1 MTLSGPRF
9 SIFFAVAESK
19 MCFLARLSLTGF
31 VFVSLSAAVFA
42 KSDRLAACR
51 SADLDARI
59 AGCTDVIARGGQE
72 TKRNQITAYIN
83 RGGAYRAKG
92 DFARALA
99 DLDKAVQLDPRAA
112 LALMERASI
121 YFAKG
126 DLDRAIADYNE
137 AIAARPKSA
146 AAFYGRGEAYRAKND
161 LDHAIADYDRALQI
175 EKNSAAA
182 YAGRAKAH
190 RGKGDFDEA
199 LADFEEAVK
208 LDPKSASLHVDRGA
222 VYQTKGDLDQAI
234 TDYDEAIEIDP
245 KYATAFL
252 DRAKIYSDK
261 HDLGR
266 ARQDIETAL
275 TLDPQLASA
284 KEALDEL
291 NRLIAKNATPPAVAT
306 PAPPPAAPAAAAPML
321 PPAPATPTPP
331 PAPAAAA
338 PIHFDSWTLAL
349 QTVNFAVLVW
359 LLHRFLYKP
368 VLRMIDARKAEV
380 QKQYD
385 EAKAAEEAAQAHLAA
400 IKSERAGLVSEREA
414 ALKAAA
420 AQAEEA
426 AKARRAQ
433 AEAEAA
439 ALLDGT
445 RKTLATERDK
455 VLAEARKS
463 ALDLGIGFSR
473 RLLAEVPV
481 KLRTEAWLERIERYL
496 VALPK
501 AEMEALV
508 HQFDNGGALTVVTAS
523 PLASETAETWRDH
536 LRRSVGDGTAIAFDA
551 NSDLVAGAELHFP
564 SAVLRFSWQST
575 LAAARSEIEA

>member
-1 MTLSGPRF
+1 MILSTPRF

-19 MCFLARLSLTGF
+19 MCSLARLSLASF

-42 KSDRLAACR
+42 KSDHLADCR

-59 AGCTDVIARGGQE
+59 AGCTDVVARGGQE

-92 DFARALA
+92 DFDRALA
-99 DLDKAVQLDPRAA
+99 DLDKAVQLDPRSA

-121 YFAKG
+121 YHAKG
-126 DLDRAIADYNE
+126 ELDRAIADYDA

-161 LDHAIADYDRALQI
+161 LDRAIADYDRALQLD
-175 EKNSAAA
+175 KNSAAA
-182 YAGRAKAH
+182 HAGRAKAH
-190 RGKGDFDEA
+190 RGKGDFDKA
-199 LADFEEAVK
+199 LADFEEAMK
-208 LDPKSASLHVDRGA
+208 LDSNSASLHVYRGT

-234 TDYDEAIEIDP
+234 TDYDEAIELDP

-252 DRAKIYSDK
+252 ERAKAYRDK
-261 HDLGR
+261 HDLER
-266 ARQDIETAL
+266 ARQDLEAAL
-275 TLDPQLASA
+275 KIDPQIASA

-306 PAPPPAAPAAAAPML
+306 PAPPPAAPAAA
-321 PPAPATPTPP
+321 TPTPP
-331 PAPAAAA
+331 PAPATAA
-338 PIHFDSWTLAL
+338 PIHFDWWTLAL

-400 IKSERAGLVSEREA
+400 IESERAGLVSEREA
-414 ALKAAA
+414 ALKTAA

-463 ALDLGIGFSR
+463 ALDLGIGFAR

-501 AEMEALV
+501 TEMDALV

-536 LRRSVGDGTAIAFDA
+536 LRRSLGDGTAIAFDA
-551 NSDLVAGAELHFP
+551 NSDLMAGAELHFP

-575 LAAARSEIEA
+575 LAAVRSEIEA

>member
-1 MTLSGPRF
+1 MILSTPRF

-19 MCFLARLSLTGF
+19 MCSLARLSLASF

-42 KSDRLAACR
+42 KSDHLADCR

-59 AGCTDVIARGGQE
+59 AGCTDVVARGGQE

-92 DFARALA
+92 DFDRALA
-99 DLDKAVQLDPRAA
+99 DLDKAVQLDPRSA

-121 YFAKG
+121 YHAKG
-126 DLDRAIADYNE
+126 ELDRAIADYDA

-161 LDHAIADYDRALQI
+161 LDRAIADYDRALQLD
-175 EKNSAAA
+175 KNSAAA
-182 YAGRAKAH
+182 HAGRAKAH
-190 RGKGDFDEA
+190 RGKGDFDKA
-199 LADFEEAVK
+199 LADFEEAMK
-208 LDPKSASLHVDRGA
+208 LDSNSASLHVYRGT

-234 TDYDEAIEIDP
+234 TDYDEAIELDP

-252 DRAKIYSDK
+252 ERAKAYRDK
-261 HDLGR
+261 HDLER
-266 ARQDIETAL
+266 ARQNLEAAL
-275 TLDPQLASA
+275 NLDPQLASA

-306 PAPPPAAPAAAAPML
+306 PAPPPAAPAAA
-321 PPAPATPTPP
+321 TPTPP
-331 PAPAAAA
+331 PAPATAA
-338 PIHFDSWTLAL
+338 PIHFDWWTLAL

-400 IKSERAGLVSEREA
+400 IESERAGLVSEREA
-414 ALKAAA
+414 ALKTAA

-445 RKTLATERDK
+445 RKSLATERDK

-463 ALDLGIGFSR
+463 ALDLGIGFAR

-501 AEMEALV
+501 TEMDALV

-536 LRRSVGDGTAIAFDA
+536 LRRSLGDGTAIAFDA
-551 NSDLVAGAELHFP
+551 NSDLMAGAELHFP

-575 LAAARSEIEA
+575 LVAVRSEIEAR

>member
-1 MTLSGPRF
+1 MILSTPRF

-19 MCFLARLSLTGF
+19 MCSLARLSLASF

-42 KSDRLAACR
+42 KSDHLADCR

-59 AGCTDVIARGGQE
+59 AGCTDVVARGGQE

-92 DFARALA
+92 DFDRALA
-99 DLDKAVQLDPRAA
+99 DLDKAVQLDPRSA

-121 YFAKG
+121 YHAKG
-126 DLDRAIADYNE
+126 ELDRAIADYDA

-161 LDHAIADYDRALQI
+161 LDRAIADYDRALQLD
-175 EKNSAAA
+175 KNSAAA
-182 YAGRAKAH
+182 HAGRAKAH
-190 RGKGDFDEA
+190 RGKGDFDKA
-199 LADFEEAVK
+199 LADFEEAMK
-208 LDPKSASLHVDRGA
+208 LDSNSASLHVYRGT

-234 TDYDEAIEIDP
+234 TDYDEAIELDP

-252 DRAKIYSDK
+252 ERAKAYRDK
-261 HDLGR
+261 HDLER
-266 ARQDIETAL
+266 ARQDLEAAL
-275 TLDPQLASA
+275 KIDPQIASA

-306 PAPPPAAPAAAAPML
+306 PAPPPAAPAAA
-321 PPAPATPTPP
+321 TPTPP
-331 PAPAAAA
+331 PAPATAA
-338 PIHFDSWTLAL
+338 PIHFDWWTLAL

-400 IKSERAGLVSEREA
+400 IESERAGLVSEREA
-414 ALKAAA
+414 ALKTAA

-463 ALDLGIGFSR
+463 ALDLGIGFAR

-501 AEMEALV
+501 TEMDALV

-536 LRRSVGDGTAIAFDA
+536 LRRSLGDGTAIAFDA
-551 NSDLVAGAELHFP
+551 NSDLMAGAELHFP

-575 LAAARSEIEA
+575 LVAVRSEIEAR